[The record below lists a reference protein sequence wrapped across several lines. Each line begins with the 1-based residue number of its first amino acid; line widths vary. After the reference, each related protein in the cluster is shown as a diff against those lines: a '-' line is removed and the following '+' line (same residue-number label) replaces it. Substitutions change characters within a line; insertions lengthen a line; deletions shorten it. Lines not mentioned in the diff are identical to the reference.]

1 MNIHRFM
8 HTCHVYMYTELYIYS
23 ILCFYVYKN
32 IILKSGTVLIS
43 LYSTSHVF
51 LYHRYSTDMFTIY
64 IVFWYNIK
72 KDFDLPK
79 INIYTVMELDISL
92 LHQKV

>member
-1 MNIHRFM
+1 
-8 HTCHVYMYTELYIYS
+8 MYTELYIYS

-64 IVFWYNIK
+64 IVFGIISK
-72 KDFDLPK
+72 RIL
-79 INIYTVMELDISL
+79 ISQRSNIYTVMELNISL

>member
-1 MNIHRFM
+1 
-8 HTCHVYMYTELYIYS
+8 MYTELYIYS

-64 IVFWYNIK
+64 IVFGIISK
-72 KDFDLPK
+72 RIL
-79 INIYTVMELDISL
+79 ISQRSNIYTVMELDISL